1 MPSVHNMEYDLD
13 CWRVKVKN
21 SMKTMVK
28 NTEWRNWEKGE
39 LRQMNTNIITQKTQ
53 NWEQNVL
60 EKSYLEHH
68 KWLQFHHLDI
78 K

>member
-39 LRQMNTNIITQKTQ
+39 LRQMNTNIITQKNTKLRTKCT
-53 NWEQNVL
+53 WKVL
-60 EKSYLEHH
+60 FGTSQMTTVSSLTH
-68 KWLQFHHLDI
+68 
-78 K
+78 